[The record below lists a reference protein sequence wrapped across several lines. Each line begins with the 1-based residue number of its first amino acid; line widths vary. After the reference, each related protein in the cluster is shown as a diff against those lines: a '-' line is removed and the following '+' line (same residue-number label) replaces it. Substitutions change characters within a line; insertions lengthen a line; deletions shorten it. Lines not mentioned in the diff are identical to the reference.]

1 MGSDRI
7 SIAMCT
13 YNGSLYLR
21 EQLQSIACQTFPP
34 DELVIC
40 DDGSA
45 DDTVRLL
52 TAFASESLFPTRVY
66 LNKER
71 LGPAKNFEKAIRLCT
86 GDIII
91 LADQDD
97 LWNLQKVARLLEV
110 FERHPEAVYA
120 FSDAEMVDHDGASRG
135 KNLWEAIAFRER
147 VNEFAG
153 PGQLKLLLKQN
164 LITGAAMAFRAS
176 FRDIVLPIPSG
187 WMHDYWI
194 VLLGS
199 ALAYGVPV
207 PEALFQY
214 RRHTTQV
221 VGWRKQT
228 FLQVC
233 KTSLAASPEDSWQ
246 KVEDFRKL
254 QERVTSDPS
263 TRCPQECLRLLK
275 QKEIHLLTRART
287 RSSTGISR
295 IVRVLAEAVTGRY
308 QRYSDSWY
316 SIVRDL
322 KIV

>member
-1 MGSDRI
+1 MSHLSI

-13 YNGSLYLR
+13 YNGSVFLTA
-21 EQLQSIACQTFPP
+21 QLGSIASQSQLP
-34 DELVIC
+34 DELIIC
-40 DDGSA
+40 DDGST
-45 DDTVRLL
+45 DDTLSVLNS
-52 TAFASESLFPTRVY
+52 FASQASFPVRVFP
-66 LNKER
+66 NKKR
-71 LGPAKNFEKAIRLCT
+71 LGPAKNFEKTIGLCT
-86 GDIII
+86 GDVIV
-91 LADQDD
+91 LCDQDD
-97 LWNLQKVARLLEV
+97 LWHPQKLEKLREV
-110 FERHPEAVYA
+110 FERHPNAVYA
-120 FSDAEMVDHDGASRG
+120 FSDAEMVDQEGVSLG
-135 KNLWEAIAFRER
+135 ENLWEAIAFRQR
-147 VNEFAG
+147 LDEFSG

-199 ALAYGVPV
+199 ALACGVPI

-214 RRHTTQV
+214 RRHATQV

-233 KTSLAASPEDSWQ
+233 KTSLAAGQEDWWQ

-254 QERVTSDPS
+254 QERVTSDPF
-263 TRCPQECLRLLK
+263 TRCPQECIRLLK

-287 RSSTGISR
+287 RASTGIPR
-295 IVRVLAEAVTGRY
+295 IAKVLAEAVTGRY

>member
-1 MGSDRI
+1 
-7 SIAMCT
+7 MCT
-13 YNGSLYLR
+13 YNGSRFLR
-21 EQLQSIACQTFPP
+21 EQLQSIRSQTRLP

-40 DDGSA
+40 DDGSS
-45 DDTVRLL
+45 DDTARFL
-52 TAFASESLFPTRVY
+52 TAFGSESSFSVRVFS
-66 LNKER
+66 NQER
-71 LGPAKNFEKAIRLCT
+71 LGPAKNFEKASRLCT

-97 LWNLQKVARLLEV
+97 VWKPQKVARLLEA
-110 FERHPEAVYA
+110 FEQHPEAMYA
-120 FSDAEMVDHDGASRG
+120 FSDAEMVDQGGASLG
-135 KNLWEAIAFRER
+135 ETLWEAISFRQR
-147 VNEFAG
+147 LDEFSG
-153 PGQLKLLLKQN
+153 PGQLKLLLKKN

-194 VLLGS
+194 ALLGS
-199 ALAYGVPV
+199 ALAYGVPISE
-207 PEALFQY
+207 PLFQY
-214 RRHTTQV
+214 RRHATQV

-233 KTSLAASPEDSWQ
+233 KTSLAVGQEDWWQ

-254 QERVTSDPS
+254 QERVTSDPF
-263 TRCPQECLRLLK
+263 THCPQECLRLLQ

-287 RSSTGISR
+287 RSSTGIPR
-295 IVRVLAEAVTGRY
+295 IAKVLAEAVTGRY